1 MNIAN
6 SFSAWLRTRPSR
18 GLGKA
23 QATRRLD
30 LIGVDM
36 APSWAAERNQT
47 LLPGIAAVVL
57 AALLLV
63 GLRMDV
69 VRMRYA
75 SAQSVTLEQE
85 LLDEK
90 RSITVQL
97 LRLREPKL
105 LSERAAELGFA
116 KPDRVITLFAST
128 DFDAP
133 SVGAEPRP

>member
-6 SFSAWLRTRPSR
+6 PLSAWLRALPGPS
-18 GLGKA
+18 LGGA
-23 QATRRLD
+23 QESNRLD

-36 APSWAAERNQT
+36 APFRAAERNQT
-47 LLPGIAAVVL
+47 LFPVIAAVVL

-75 SAQSVTLEQE
+75 SAQSVSLERE

-90 RSITVQL
+90 RNITVQL

-116 KPDRVITLFAST
+116 KPDRVITLFTRT

-133 SVGAEPRP
+133 AVGAEPRP